1 MIIVNELL
9 QRKNT
14 KHIQKEV
21 FIMTTITMNN
31 EKNGIEIRFDGKPEN
46 SIIVA
51 LKENGFRWSGK
62 QKMWYAKQSA
72 DRISF
77 AESLGE
83 FSSPVKSKVEQHEKY
98 NLWEMTRTDGIEDN
112 YSKHHIHST
121 KEIAAIIRKHLRVR
135 FPMCKW
141 SITSDYNSIR
151 IDLLASP
158 FCSESDEIKAI
169 IHYAYKFAESYN
181 YDNSDSMTDYFD
193 VNFYGVYESS
203 ILSHHYEQ
211 KEMTDDDKE
220 MCKVFQQNKVDFE
233 AAEEIRKQKEFEE
246 QMKQREIEEAEA
258 KKRAEIRKANEK
270 IIEDNH
276 TVKKVNYTIVN
287 ATLKANKDDNLDH
300 TEIYDE
306 KQRRETCQVSREV
319 HFTTEVY
326 ALFEK
331 QLMSDYSFFDGMGG
345 SRTDDRRIQ
354 SSIDYDMMTEEE
366 RETVEWYN
374 IDCVAIYCDGELKLI
389 VDPQGYNYARYV
401 YVYDEQSQKVD
412 TYHSDYGI
420 SEEEHQH
427 NIELA
432 ETIED
437 VSTEIISQNEIKKT
451 WQDEDFNLY
460 KACMKEWI
468 YANKFKL
475 NAGIVRA
482 ITIPELKTVMYKV
495 LTEVDSIAEQFKNT
509 NLEAGQR
516 ITIVKYSDFG
526 MMSVSKATFHSY
538 TIGQYAQ
545 YDNSVK
551 MTFKPHRKKGLYYKW
566 FYGDVIIYNGWYDLP
581 DTVLFDIS
589 YKEHCITQKSKW
601 ASFDRKQYDAILE
614 YFAEQGLKPIINT
627 YKPQCRDFKAIFECE
642 HCGHTKTKSGY
653 DDANYHQNVIPTM
666 KCSK

>member
-1 MIIVNELL
+1 MLNITL
-9 QRKNT
+9 NT
-14 KHIQKEV
+14 
-21 FIMTTITMNN
+21 
-31 EKNGIEIRFDGKPEN
+31 EKNGIELRFDTKPN
-46 SIIVA
+46 TDVITAI
-51 LKENGFRWSGK
+51 KEAGFRWSGK
-62 QKMWYAKQSA
+62 QRMWYAKQNDETVA
-72 DRISF
+72 LANQIS
-77 AESLGE
+77 ESEGSFE
-83 FSSPVKSKVEQHEKY
+83 YKPKTET
-98 NLWEMTRTDGIEDN
+98 NIDLWSLTRTEGIEDN
-112 YSKHHIHST
+112 YGNTRITNT
-121 KEIAAIIRKHLRVR
+121 KEIAANIRKHLRNR
-135 FPMCKW
+135 FSMCKW
-141 SITSDYNSIR
+141 SVTSDYNSIR
-151 IDLLASP
+151 VELLESS
-158 FCSESDEIKAI
+158 FSRNSEALKAI
-169 IHYAYKFAESYN
+169 VNYAYTYAQSWNYN
-181 YDNSDSMTDYFD
+181 NSDLMTDYFD
-193 VNFYGVYESS
+193 VNFYSTCKVSYNYNQRECKPNETELETDFLAKKSEFDA
-203 ILSHHYEQ
+203 EQ
-211 KEMTDDDKE
+211 KKQEEERIKKDVEEYKIR
-220 MCKVFQQNKVDFE
+220 Q
-233 AAEEIRKQKEFEE
+233 AEYKKA
-246 QMKQREIEEAEA
+246 EAERQ
-258 KKRAEIRKANEK
+258 KKIHRIEKNAEIK
-270 IIEDNH
+270 
-276 TVKKVNYTIVN
+276 TVDYTILN
-287 ATLKANKDDNLDH
+287 AILKANKDDNLDH

-306 KQRRETCQVSREV
+306 KQCRETCQVSREV

-451 WQDEDFNLY
+451 WWDEDFDLY

-526 MMSVSKATFHSY
+526 MMSVSKVTFHSY
-538 TIGQYAQ
+538 EIGQYAQ

-566 FYGDVIIYNGWYDLP
+566 FYGDVIIYNGWYDIP

-627 YKPQCRDFKAIFECE
+627 YKPVF
-642 HCGHTKTKSGY
+642 
-653 DDANYHQNVIPTM
+653 
-666 KCSK
+666 

>member
-1 MIIVNELL
+1 MLNITL
-9 QRKNT
+9 NT
-14 KHIQKEV
+14 
-21 FIMTTITMNN
+21 
-31 EKNGIEIRFDGKPEN
+31 EKNGIELRFDTKPN
-46 SIIVA
+46 TDVITAI
-51 LKENGFRWSGK
+51 KEAGFRWSGK
-62 QKMWYAKQSA
+62 QRMWYAKQNDNTVA
-72 DRISF
+72 LANQIS
-77 AESLGE
+77 ESEGNFE
-83 FSSPVKSKVEQHEKY
+83 YKPKTET
-98 NLWEMTRTDGIEDN
+98 NIDLWSVTRTEGIEDN
-112 YSKHHIHST
+112 YGKTRITNT
-121 KEIAAIIRKHLRVR
+121 KEIAANIRKHLRNR
-135 FPMCKW
+135 FSMCKW
-141 SITSDYNSIR
+141 SVTSDYNSIR
-151 IDLLASP
+151 VELLESP
-158 FCSESDEIKAI
+158 FSRNSEALKAI
-169 IHYAYKFAESYN
+169 VNYAYAYAQSWN

-193 VNFYGVYESS
+193 VNFYGVYKNDIVNYNYNQRECKPNETELETDFLVKKSEFDA
-203 ILSHHYEQ
+203 EQ
-211 KEMTDDDKE
+211 KKQDEERIKKAVE
-220 MCKVFQQNKVDFE
+220 ESKIRQAEYEKAE
-233 AAEEIRKQKEFEE
+233 AERQKKIR
-246 QMKQREIEEAEA
+246 RIEEN
-258 KKRAEIRKANEK
+258 AEIK
-270 IIEDNH
+270 
-276 TVKKVNYTIVN
+276 TVDYTILN
-287 ATLKANKDDNLDH
+287 AILKANKDDNLDH

-306 KQRRETCQVSREV
+306 KQCRETCQVSREV
-319 HFTTEVY
+319 YFTTEVY

-412 TYHSDYGI
+412 TFHSDYGI

-451 WQDEDFNLY
+451 WQDEDFDLY

-495 LTEVDSIAEQFKNT
+495 LAEVDSIAEQFKNT

-526 MMSVSKATFHSY
+526 MMSVSKVTFHSY
-538 TIGQYAQ
+538 EIGQYAQ

-589 YKEHCITQKSKW
+589 YKEHYITQKSKW
-601 ASFDRKQYDAILE
+601 ALFDRKQYDAILE

-627 YKPQCRDFKAIFECE
+627 YKPVF
-642 HCGHTKTKSGY
+642 
-653 DDANYHQNVIPTM
+653 
-666 KCSK
+666 

>member
-1 MIIVNELL
+1 MLNITL
-9 QRKNT
+9 NT
-14 KHIQKEV
+14 
-21 FIMTTITMNN
+21 
-31 EKNGIEIRFDGKPEN
+31 EKNGIELRFDTKPN
-46 SIIVA
+46 TDVITAI
-51 LKENGFRWSGK
+51 KEAGFRWSGK
-62 QKMWYAKQSA
+62 QRMWYAKQNDETVA
-72 DRISF
+72 LANQIS
-77 AESLGE
+77 ESEGSFE
-83 FSSPVKSKVEQHEKY
+83 YKPKTET
-98 NLWEMTRTDGIEDN
+98 NIDLWSLTRTEGIEDN
-112 YSKHHIHST
+112 YDKTRITNT
-121 KEIAAIIRKHLRVR
+121 KEIAANIRKHLRNR
-135 FPMCKW
+135 FSMCKW
-141 SITSDYNSIR
+141 SVTSDYNSIR
-151 IDLLASP
+151 VELLESP
-158 FCSESDEIKAI
+158 FSRNSEALKAI
-169 IHYAYKFAESYN
+169 VNYAYTYTQSWNYN
-181 YDNSDSMTDYFD
+181 NSDLMTDYFD
-193 VNFYGVYESS
+193 VNFYSTCKVSYNYNQRECKPNETELETDFLAKKSEFDA
-203 ILSHHYEQ
+203 EQ
-211 KEMTDDDKE
+211 K
-220 MCKVFQQNKVDFE
+220 
-233 AAEEIRKQKEFEE
+233 KQKEERIKKGVEE
-246 QMKQREIEEAEA
+246 YKIRQAEYEKAEAERQQ
-258 KKRAEIRKANEK
+258 KIHRIEKNAEIK
-270 IIEDNH
+270 
-276 TVKKVNYTIVN
+276 TVDYTILN
-287 ATLKANKDDNLDH
+287 AILKANKDDNLDH

-306 KQRRETCQVSREV
+306 KQCRETCQVSREV

-345 SRTDDRRIQ
+345 SRIDDRRIQ
-354 SSIDYDMMTEEE
+354 SSIDYDMMTKEE

-451 WQDEDFNLY
+451 WQDEDFDLY

-526 MMSVSKATFHSY
+526 IMSVSKVTFHSY
-538 TIGQYAQ
+538 EIGQYAQ

-589 YKEHCITQKSKW
+589 YKEHYITQKSKW

-627 YKPQCRDFKAIFECE
+627 YKPVF
-642 HCGHTKTKSGY
+642 
-653 DDANYHQNVIPTM
+653 
-666 KCSK
+666 

>member
-1 MIIVNELL
+1 MLITL
-9 QRKNT
+9 NT
-14 KHIQKEV
+14 
-21 FIMTTITMNN
+21 
-31 EKNGIEIRFDGKPEN
+31 EKNGIELRFDTKPN
-46 SIIVA
+46 TDIITA
-51 LKENGFRWSGK
+51 IKEAGFRWSGK
-62 QKMWYAKQSA
+62 QKIWYAKQNDETVA
-72 DRISF
+72 LANQIS
-77 AESLGE
+77 ESEGSFE
-83 FSSPVKSKVEQHEKY
+83 YKPKTET
-98 NLWEMTRTDGIEDN
+98 NIDLWSLTRTEGIEDN
-112 YSKHHIHST
+112 YGKNRITNT
-121 KEIAAIIRKHLRVR
+121 KEIAANIRKHLRNR
-135 FPMCKW
+135 FSMCKW
-141 SITSDYNSIR
+141 SVTSDYNSICVR
-151 IDLLASP
+151 LLESP
-158 FCSESDEIKAI
+158 FSRDSEVLKAI
-169 IHYAYKFAESYN
+169 VNYAYTYAQSWN

-193 VNFYGVYESS
+193 VNFYGVYKNDIVNYNYNQRECKPNETEIETDFLAKKSEFDV
-203 ILSHHYEQ
+203 EQ
-211 KEMTDDDKE
+211 KKQEEERIKKGVE
-220 MCKVFQQNKVDFE
+220 EYKIRQ
-233 AAEEIRKQKEFEE
+233 AEYKKA
-246 QMKQREIEEAEA
+246 EAERQ
-258 KKRAEIRKANEK
+258 KKIHRIEKNAEIK
-270 IIEDNH
+270 
-276 TVKKVNYTIVN
+276 TVNYTIVN
-287 ATLKANKDDNLDH
+287 AILKANKDDNLDH

-306 KQRRETCQVSREV
+306 KQCRETCQVSREV

-354 SSIDYDMMTEEE
+354 SSIDYDMITEEE

-437 VSTEIISQNEIKKT
+437 VSKEIISQNEIKKT
-451 WQDEDFNLY
+451 WQDEDFDLY

-526 MMSVSKATFHSY
+526 MMSVSKVTFHSY
-538 TIGQYAQ
+538 EIGQYAQ

-614 YFAEQGLKPIINT
+614 YFA
-627 YKPQCRDFKAIFECE
+627 
-642 HCGHTKTKSGY
+642 
-653 DDANYHQNVIPTM
+653 
-666 KCSK
+666 

>member
-1 MIIVNELL
+1 MLITL
-9 QRKNT
+9 NT
-14 KHIQKEV
+14 
-21 FIMTTITMNN
+21 
-31 EKNGIEIRFDGKPEN
+31 EKNGIELRFDTKPN
-46 SIIVA
+46 TDIITA
-51 LKENGFRWSGK
+51 IKEAGFRWSGK
-62 QKMWYAKQSA
+62 QKIWYAKQNDETVA
-72 DRISF
+72 LANQIS
-77 AESLGE
+77 ESEGSFE
-83 FSSPVKSKVEQHEKY
+83 YKPKTET
-98 NLWEMTRTDGIEDN
+98 NIDLWSLTRTEGIEDN
-112 YSKHHIHST
+112 YGKNRITNT
-121 KEIAAIIRKHLRVR
+121 KEIAANIRKHLRNR
-135 FPMCKW
+135 FSMCKW
-141 SITSDYNSIR
+141 SVTSDYNSICVR
-151 IDLLASP
+151 LLESP
-158 FCSESDEIKAI
+158 FSRDSEVLKAI
-169 IHYAYKFAESYN
+169 VNYAYTYAQSWN

-193 VNFYGVYESS
+193 VNFYGVYKNDIVNYNYNQRECKPNETEIETDFLAKKSEFDA
-203 ILSHHYEQ
+203 EQ
-211 KEMTDDDKE
+211 KKQEEERIKKGVE
-220 MCKVFQQNKVDFE
+220 EYKIRQ
-233 AAEEIRKQKEFEE
+233 AEYEKA
-246 QMKQREIEEAEA
+246 EAERQQ
-258 KKRAEIRKANEK
+258 KIHRIEKNAEIK
-270 IIEDNH
+270 
-276 TVKKVNYTIVN
+276 TVDYTILN
-287 ATLKANKDDNLDH
+287 AILKANKDDNLDH

-306 KQRRETCQVSREV
+306 KQCRETCQVSREV
-319 HFTTEVY
+319 YFTTEVY

-451 WQDEDFNLY
+451 WQNEDFDLY

-495 LTEVDSIAEQFKNT
+495 LTEVDSIEEQFKNT

-526 MMSVSKATFHSY
+526 MMSVSKVTFHSY
-538 TIGQYAQ
+538 EIGQYAQ

-601 ASFDRKQYDAILE
+601 TSFDRKQYDAILE

-627 YKPQCRDFKAIFECE
+627 YKPVF
-642 HCGHTKTKSGY
+642 
-653 DDANYHQNVIPTM
+653 
-666 KCSK
+666 

>member
-1 MIIVNELL
+1 MLITL
-9 QRKNT
+9 NT
-14 KHIQKEV
+14 
-21 FIMTTITMNN
+21 
-31 EKNGIEIRFDGKPEN
+31 EKNGIELRFDTKPN
-46 SIIVA
+46 TDIITA
-51 LKENGFRWSGK
+51 IKEAGFRWSGK
-62 QKMWYAKQSA
+62 QRMWYAKQNDETVA
-72 DRISF
+72 LANQIS
-77 AESLGE
+77 ESEGSFE
-83 FSSPVKSKVEQHEKY
+83 YKQKTET
-98 NLWEMTRTDGIEDN
+98 NIDLWSLTRTEGIEDN
-112 YSKHHIHST
+112 YGNTRITNT
-121 KEIAAIIRKHLRVR
+121 KEIAANIRKHLRNR
-135 FPMCKW
+135 FSMCKW
-141 SITSDYNSIR
+141 SVTSDYNSIR
-151 IDLLASP
+151 VELLESS
-158 FCSESDEIKAI
+158 FSRNSEALKAI
-169 IHYAYKFAESYN
+169 VNYAYTYAQSWNYN
-181 YDNSDSMTDYFD
+181 NSDLMTDYFD
-193 VNFYGVYESS
+193 VNFYSTCKVSYNYNQRECKPNETELETDFLAKKSEFDA
-203 ILSHHYEQ
+203 EQ
-211 KEMTDDDKE
+211 KKQEEERIKKGVE
-220 MCKVFQQNKVDFE
+220 EYKIRQ
-233 AAEEIRKQKEFEE
+233 AEYKKA
-246 QMKQREIEEAEA
+246 EAERQ
-258 KKRAEIRKANEK
+258 KKIHRIEKNAEIK
-270 IIEDNH
+270 
-276 TVKKVNYTIVN
+276 TVDYTILN
-287 ATLKANKDDNLDH
+287 AILKANKDDNLDH

-306 KQRRETCQVSREV
+306 KQCRETCQVSREV

-451 WQDEDFNLY
+451 WQDEDFDLY

-526 MMSVSKATFHSY
+526 MMSVSKVTFHSY
-538 TIGQYAQ
+538 EIGQYAQ

-566 FYGDVIIYNGWYDLP
+566 FYGDVIIYNGWYDIP

-627 YKPQCRDFKAIFECE
+627 YKPVF
-642 HCGHTKTKSGY
+642 
-653 DDANYHQNVIPTM
+653 
-666 KCSK
+666 

>member
-1 MIIVNELL
+1 MLNITL
-9 QRKNT
+9 NT
-14 KHIQKEV
+14 
-21 FIMTTITMNN
+21 
-31 EKNGIEIRFDGKPEN
+31 EKNGIELRFDTKPN
-46 SIIVA
+46 TDVITAI
-51 LKENGFRWSGK
+51 KEAGFRWSGK
-62 QKMWYAKQSA
+62 QRMWYAKQNDETVA
-72 DRISF
+72 LANQIS
-77 AESLGE
+77 ESEGSFE
-83 FSSPVKSKVEQHEKY
+83 YKPKTET
-98 NLWEMTRTDGIEDN
+98 NIDLWSLTRTEGIEDN
-112 YSKHHIHST
+112 YGKNRITNT
-121 KEIAAIIRKHLRVR
+121 KEIAANIRKHLRNR
-135 FPMCKW
+135 FSMCKW
-141 SITSDYNSIR
+141 SVTSDYNSIR
-151 IDLLASP
+151 VELLETP
-158 FCSESDEIKAI
+158 FSRDSETLKAI
-169 IHYAYKFAESYN
+169 VNYAYAYAQSWNYN
-181 YDNSDSMTDYFD
+181 NSDLMTDYFD
-193 VNFYGVYESS
+193 VNFYSTCKVSYNYNQRECKPSETEIETDFLAKKS
-203 ILSHHYEQ
+203 EFDAEQ
-211 KEMTDDDKE
+211 KKQEEERIKKGVE
-220 MCKVFQQNKVDFE
+220 EYIIRQ
-233 AAEEIRKQKEFEE
+233 AEYEKA
-246 QMKQREIEEAEA
+246 EAERQ
-258 KKRAEIRKANEK
+258 KKIRRIEKNAEIKAV
-270 IIEDNH
+270 D
-276 TVKKVNYTIVN
+276 YTIVN
-287 ATLKANKDDNLDH
+287 AILKANKDDNLDH

-306 KQRRETCQVSREV
+306 KQCRETCQVSREV

-451 WQDEDFNLY
+451 WQDEDFDLY

-526 MMSVSKATFHSY
+526 MMLVSKVTFHSY
-538 TIGQYAQ
+538 EIGQYAQ

-566 FYGDVIIYNGWYDLP
+566 FYGDAIIYNGWYDLP
-581 DTVLFDIS
+581 DTVLFDTS

-614 YFAEQGLKPIINT
+614 YFAEHGIKPIINT
-627 YKPQCRDFKAIFECE
+627 YKPVF
-642 HCGHTKTKSGY
+642 
-653 DDANYHQNVIPTM
+653 
-666 KCSK
+666 

>member
-1 MIIVNELL
+1 MLITL
-9 QRKNT
+9 NT
-14 KHIQKEV
+14 
-21 FIMTTITMNN
+21 
-31 EKNGIEIRFDGKPEN
+31 EKNGIELRFDTKPN
-46 SIIVA
+46 TDIITA
-51 LKENGFRWSGK
+51 IKEAGFRWSGK
-62 QKMWYAKQSA
+62 QKIWYAKQNDETVA
-72 DRISF
+72 LANQIS
-77 AESLGE
+77 ESEGSFE
-83 FSSPVKSKVEQHEKY
+83 YKPKTET
-98 NLWEMTRTDGIEDN
+98 NIDLWSLTRTEGIEDN
-112 YSKHHIHST
+112 YGKNRITNT
-121 KEIAAIIRKHLRVR
+121 KEIAANIRKHLRNR
-135 FPMCKW
+135 FSMCKW
-141 SITSDYNSIR
+141 SVTSDYNSICVR
-151 IDLLASP
+151 LLESP
-158 FCSESDEIKAI
+158 FSRDSEVLKAI
-169 IHYAYKFAESYN
+169 VNYAYTYAQSWN

-193 VNFYGVYESS
+193 VNFYGVYKNDIVNYNYNQRECKPNETEIETDFLAKKSEFDV
-203 ILSHHYEQ
+203 EQ
-211 KEMTDDDKE
+211 KKQEEERIKKGVE
-220 MCKVFQQNKVDFE
+220 EYKIRQ
-233 AAEEIRKQKEFEE
+233 AEYKKA
-246 QMKQREIEEAEA
+246 EAERQ
-258 KKRAEIRKANEK
+258 KKIHRIEKNAEIK
-270 IIEDNH
+270 
-276 TVKKVNYTIVN
+276 TVNYTIVN
-287 ATLKANKDDNLDH
+287 AILKANKDDNLDH

-306 KQRRETCQVSREV
+306 KQCRETCQVSREV

-451 WQDEDFNLY
+451 WQDEDFDLY

-526 MMSVSKATFHSY
+526 MMSVSKVTFHSY
-538 TIGQYAQ
+538 EIGQYAQ

-627 YKPQCRDFKAIFECE
+627 YKPVF
-642 HCGHTKTKSGY
+642 
-653 DDANYHQNVIPTM
+653 
-666 KCSK
+666 

>member
-9 QRKNT
+9 QHKNT

-31 EKNGIEIRFDGKPEN
+31 EKNGIEIRFDGKPES
-46 SIIVA
+46 SIIAA

-77 AESLGE
+77 AEGLGE
-83 FSSPVKSKVEQHEKY
+83 FSSSVKNKVEQHEKY

-112 YSKHHIHST
+112 YSKYHIHST

-181 YDNSDSMTDYFD
+181 YNNSDSMTDYFD

-203 ILSHHYEQ
+203 ILSYHYEQ

-220 MCKVFQQNKVDFE
+220 MCKVFQQNKADFE

-246 QMKQREIEEAEA
+246 QMKQREIEEAKA

-287 ATLKANKDDNLDH
+287 AILKANKDDNLDH

-306 KQRRETCQVSREV
+306 KQCRETCQVSREV
-319 HFTTEVY
+319 HFATEVY

-331 QLMSDYSFFDGMGG
+331 QLMSDYSFFEGMGG

-354 SSIDYDMMTEEE
+354 SSTDYNMMTEEE

-437 VSTEIISQNEIKKT
+437 VSTEIISQNEIEKT
-451 WQDEDFNLY
+451 WQDEDFDLY

-475 NAGIVRA
+475 NAGVVRA

-495 LTEVDSIAEQFKNT
+495 LIEVDSIAEQFKNT

-516 ITIVKYSDFG
+516 ITIVKFSDFG
-526 MMSVSKATFHSY
+526 MMSVSKVTFHSY
-538 TIGQYAQ
+538 EIGQYAQ

-566 FYGDVIIYNGWYDLP
+566 FYGDVIIYNGWYDFP

-589 YKEHCITQKSKW
+589 YKEDCITQKSKW
-601 ASFDRKQYDAILE
+601 VSFDKKQYDAILE

-627 YKPQCRDFKAIFECE
+627 YKPQFKLIE
-642 HCGHTKTKSGY
+642 
-653 DDANYHQNVIPTM
+653 NL
-666 KCSK
+666 

>member
-1 MIIVNELL
+1 MLITL
-9 QRKNT
+9 NT
-14 KHIQKEV
+14 
-21 FIMTTITMNN
+21 
-31 EKNGIEIRFDGKPEN
+31 EKNGIELRFDTKPN
-46 SIIVA
+46 TDIITA
-51 LKENGFRWSGK
+51 IQEAGFRWSGK
-62 QKMWYAKQSA
+62 QKIWYAKQNDETVA
-72 DRISF
+72 LANQIS
-77 AESLGE
+77 ESKGSFE
-83 FSSPVKSKVEQHEKY
+83 YKPKTET
-98 NLWEMTRTDGIEDN
+98 NIDLWSLTRTEGIEDN
-112 YSKHHIHST
+112 YGKNRITNT
-121 KEIAAIIRKHLRVR
+121 KEIAANIRKHLRNR
-135 FPMCKW
+135 FSMCKW
-141 SITSDYNSIR
+141 SVTSDYNSICVR
-151 IDLLASP
+151 LLESP
-158 FCSESDEIKAI
+158 FSRDSEVLKAI
-169 IHYAYKFAESYN
+169 VNYAYTYAQSWN

-193 VNFYGVYESS
+193 VNFYGVYKNDIVNYNYNQRECKPNETEIETDFLAKKSEFDA
-203 ILSHHYEQ
+203 EQ
-211 KEMTDDDKE
+211 KKQEEERIKKGVE
-220 MCKVFQQNKVDFE
+220 EYIIRQ
-233 AAEEIRKQKEFEE
+233 AEYEKA
-246 QMKQREIEEAEA
+246 EAERQ
-258 KKRAEIRKANEK
+258 KKIHRIEKNAEIK
-270 IIEDNH
+270 
-276 TVKKVNYTIVN
+276 TVNYTIVN
-287 ATLKANKDDNLDH
+287 AILKANKDDNLDH

-306 KQRRETCQVSREV
+306 KQCKETCQVSREV

-451 WQDEDFNLY
+451 WQDEDFDLY
-460 KACMKEWI
+460 KTCMKEWI

-526 MMSVSKATFHSY
+526 MMSVSKVTFHSY
-538 TIGQYAQ
+538 EIGQYAQ

-627 YKPQCRDFKAIFECE
+627 YKPVF
-642 HCGHTKTKSGY
+642 
-653 DDANYHQNVIPTM
+653 
-666 KCSK
+666 

>member
-9 QRKNT
+9 QHKNT

-21 FIMTTITMNN
+21 FIMATITMNN
-31 EKNGIEIRFDGKPEN
+31 EKNGIEIRFDGKPES

-72 DRISF
+72 GRILF

-83 FSSPVKSKVEQHEKY
+83 FSSPIKNKTEQHEKY

-112 YSKHHIHST
+112 YSKYHIYST
-121 KEIAAIIRKHLRVR
+121 KEIAAIIRKNLRAR

-141 SITSDYNSIR
+141 SITSDYNSIC

-287 ATLKANKDDNLDH
+287 AILKANKDDNLDH

-306 KQRRETCQVSREV
+306 KQCRETCQVSREV

-326 ALFEK
+326 ALFGK

-345 SRTDDRRIQ
+345 SCTDDRRIQ

-451 WQDEDFNLY
+451 WQDEDFDLY

-526 MMSVSKATFHSY
+526 MMSVSKVTFHSY
-538 TIGQYAQ
+538 EIGQYAQ

-601 ASFDRKQYDAILE
+601 VSFDRKQYDAILE

-627 YKPQCRDFKAIFECE
+627 YKPQFRK
-642 HCGHTKTKSGY
+642 
-653 DDANYHQNVIPTM
+653 
-666 KCSK
+666 

>member
-1 MIIVNELL
+1 MLITL
-9 QRKNT
+9 NT
-14 KHIQKEV
+14 
-21 FIMTTITMNN
+21 
-31 EKNGIEIRFDGKPEN
+31 EKNGIELRFDTKPN
-46 SIIVA
+46 TDIITA
-51 LKENGFRWSGK
+51 IKEAGFRWSGK
-62 QKMWYAKQSA
+62 QKIWYAKQNDETVA
-72 DRISF
+72 LANQIS
-77 AESLGE
+77 ESEGSFE
-83 FSSPVKSKVEQHEKY
+83 YKPKTET
-98 NLWEMTRTDGIEDN
+98 NIDLWSLTRTEGIEDN
-112 YSKHHIHST
+112 YGKNRITNT
-121 KEIAAIIRKHLRVR
+121 KEIAANIRKHLRNR
-135 FPMCKW
+135 FSMCKW
-141 SITSDYNSIR
+141 SVTSDYNSICVR
-151 IDLLASP
+151 LLESP
-158 FCSESDEIKAI
+158 FSRDSEVLKAI
-169 IHYAYKFAESYN
+169 VNYAYTYAQSWN

-193 VNFYGVYESS
+193 VNFYGVYKNDIVNYNYNQRECKPNETEIETDFLAKKSEFDA
-203 ILSHHYEQ
+203 EQ
-211 KEMTDDDKE
+211 KKQEEERIKKGVE
-220 MCKVFQQNKVDFE
+220 EYIIRQ
-233 AAEEIRKQKEFEE
+233 AEYEKA
-246 QMKQREIEEAEA
+246 EAERQ
-258 KKRAEIRKANEK
+258 KKIHRIEKNAEIK
-270 IIEDNH
+270 
-276 TVKKVNYTIVN
+276 TVNYTIVN
-287 ATLKANKDDNLDH
+287 AILKANKDDNLDH

-306 KQRRETCQVSREV
+306 KQCKETCQVSREV

-451 WQDEDFNLY
+451 WQDEDFDLY
-460 KACMKEWI
+460 KTCMKEWI

-516 ITIVKYSDFG
+516 TTIVKYSDFG
-526 MMSVSKATFHSY
+526 MMSVSKVTFHSY
-538 TIGQYAQ
+538 EIGQYAQ

-627 YKPQCRDFKAIFECE
+627 YKPVF
-642 HCGHTKTKSGY
+642 
-653 DDANYHQNVIPTM
+653 
-666 KCSK
+666 

>member
-1 MIIVNELL
+1 MKKRCE
-9 QRKNT
+9 
-14 KHIQKEV
+14 
-21 FIMTTITMNN
+21 
-31 EKNGIEIRFDGKPEN
+31 EI
-46 SIIVA
+46 
-51 LKENGFRWSGK
+51 
-62 QKMWYAKQSA
+62 SA
-72 DRISF
+72 
-77 AESLGE
+77 
-83 FSSPVKSKVEQHEKY
+83 EQYEKY
-98 NLWEMTRTDGIEDN
+98 NLWEMTRTDEIEDN
-112 YSKHHIHST
+112 YSKYHIHST
-121 KEIAAIIRKHLRVR
+121 KEIATIIRKHLRVR

-141 SITSDYNSIR
+141 SITSDYNSIC

-193 VNFYGVYESS
+193 VNFYGVHESS

-276 TVKKVNYTIVN
+276 TVKKVNYTILN
-287 ATLKANKDDNLDH
+287 AILKANKDDNLDH

-306 KQRRETCQVSREV
+306 KQCRETCQVSREV

-437 VSTEIISQNEIKKT
+437 VSAEIISQNEIKKT
-451 WQDEDFNLY
+451 WQDEDFDLY

-509 NLEAGQR
+509 NLETGQR
-516 ITIVKYSDFG
+516 ITIIKYSDFG
-526 MMSVSKATFHSY
+526 MMSVSKVTFHSY
-538 TIGQYAQ
+538 EIGQYAQ

-614 YFAEQGLKPIINT
+614 YFAEHGIKPIINT
-627 YKPQCRDFKAIFECE
+627 YKPVF
-642 HCGHTKTKSGY
+642 
-653 DDANYHQNVIPTM
+653 
-666 KCSK
+666 

>member
-9 QRKNT
+9 QHKNT

-21 FIMTTITMNN
+21 FIMATITMNN
-31 EKNGIEIRFDGKPEN
+31 EKNGIEIRFDGKPES

-51 LKENGFRWSGK
+51 LKENGFHWSGK

-72 DRISF
+72 DRILF

-83 FSSPVKSKVEQHEKY
+83 FSSPIKNKAEQHEKY

-112 YSKHHIHST
+112 YSRYHIYST
-121 KEIAAIIRKHLRVR
+121 KEIAAIIRKNLRAR

-141 SITSDYNSIR
+141 SITSDYNSIC

-287 ATLKANKDDNLDH
+287 AILKANKDDNLDH

-306 KQRRETCQVSREV
+306 KQCRETCQVSREV
-319 HFTTEVY
+319 HFT
-326 ALFEK
+326 
-331 QLMSDYSFFDGMGG
+331 
-345 SRTDDRRIQ
+345 
-354 SSIDYDMMTEEE
+354 
-366 RETVEWYN
+366 
-374 IDCVAIYCDGELKLI
+374 
-389 VDPQGYNYARYV
+389 
-401 YVYDEQSQKVD
+401 DEQSQKVD

-451 WQDEDFNLY
+451 WQDEDFDLY

-509 NLEAGQR
+509 NLEAGQK

-526 MMSVSKATFHSY
+526 MMSVSKVTFHSY
-538 TIGQYAQ
+538 EIGQYAQ

-601 ASFDRKQYDAILE
+601 VSFDRKQYDAILE

-627 YKPQCRDFKAIFECE
+627 YKPQFRK
-642 HCGHTKTKSGY
+642 
-653 DDANYHQNVIPTM
+653 
-666 KCSK
+666 

>member
-1 MIIVNELL
+1 MA
-9 QRKNT
+9 
-14 KHIQKEV
+14 
-21 FIMTTITMNN
+21 TITMNN
-31 EKNGIEIRFDGKPEN
+31 EKNGIEIRFDGKPES

-72 DRISF
+72 DRILF

-83 FSSPVKSKVEQHEKY
+83 FSSPIKNKVEQHEKY

-112 YSKHHIHST
+112 YSKYHIYST
-121 KEIAAIIRKHLRVR
+121 KEIAAIIRKNLRAR

-141 SITSDYNSIR
+141 SITSDYNSIC

-287 ATLKANKDDNLDH
+287 AILKANKDDNLDH

-306 KQRRETCQVSREV
+306 KQCRETCQVSREV

-451 WQDEDFNLY
+451 WQNEDFDLY

-526 MMSVSKATFHSY
+526 MMSVSKVTFHSY
-538 TIGQYAQ
+538 EIGQYAQ

-627 YKPQCRDFKAIFECE
+627 YKPQFRK
-642 HCGHTKTKSGY
+642 
-653 DDANYHQNVIPTM
+653 
-666 KCSK
+666 